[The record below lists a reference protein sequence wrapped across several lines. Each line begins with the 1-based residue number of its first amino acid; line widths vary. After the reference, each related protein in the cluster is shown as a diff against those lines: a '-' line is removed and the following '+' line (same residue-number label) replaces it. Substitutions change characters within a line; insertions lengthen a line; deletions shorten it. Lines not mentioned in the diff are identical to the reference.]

1 MPPTPTQ
8 PDLHARAQSLIE
20 QMAGPL
26 AVLRDDQLTAISALV
41 RDHRRVLLVQRTGW
55 GKSAVYFAATR
66 LVRDAGG
73 GPTLLVSPLL
83 ALMRDQIATAQR
95 IGVRAVAI
103 NSANVDEWETISAAI
118 TADEVDVLLISPE
131 RLNTVDF
138 RPLLDDLATR
148 VGMLVVD
155 EAHCISDWGHDF
167 RPDYRRLLTLIERLP
182 ADVPVLA
189 TTATANDRVTADV
202 AAQLG
207 TDPLTLRGTL
217 DRESLRLSVRS
228 FDGPAARLAWLA
240 DWVAAR
246 YGSGIVYC
254 LTVAQTERVAAWLQ
268 TQGISAAAYSGK
280 APPEER
286 EQIEQQLK
294 DNQLTCVVATSALG
308 MGYDKPDLRFVVHL
322 GMPDS
327 PIAYYQAIGRAGR
340 AVDRADVVLVPT
352 EADEAIWDY
361 FERTA
366 MPPAEQVEVV
376 LSALASAGGPVST
389 AALERAAN
397 LSRGRLDAMLK
408 ILDVD
413 GAVRR
418 VRGGWESTGARWE
431 PDAQRL
437 ARVAAARRA
446 EQEAM
451 REYASTSD
459 CLMVFLRQ
467 QLDDTSAQPCGRCA
481 SCTGFVADDAPA
493 AATVQA
499 AEAYLRGLDTP
510 LPPRRQWPSGLAQ
523 RSGRITPALQAAEGR
538 ALAEGRGTGWD
549 AALDVLLRDDFD
561 PATDAGAAALAAVV
575 DGLVKVLA
583 RWSWERR
590 PQWICVMPSRR
601 RDRAIDA
608 VANRLGELGR
618 LPVARPLVRPD
629 LGQSYQED
637 MRNSLHQ
644 AGAALRGL
652 AIEGLVPPGPAL
664 LIDDVTRSGWTL
676 TAAAALLRE
685 AGAEQVLPLVLR
697 VEL

>member
-1 MPPTPTQ
+1 MIPSTGAE
-8 PDLHARAQSLIE
+8 LGSRAQALIE
-20 QMAGPL
+20 QMAGPA
-26 AVLRDDQLTAISALV
+26 AVLRDDQLTAIEALV
-41 RDHRRVLLVQRTGW
+41 RDRRRVLLVQRTGW

-66 LVRDAGG
+66 LVRDDGG

-83 ALMRDQIATAQR
+83 ALMRDQIAAAER
-95 IGVRAVAI
+95 IGVHAVAI
-103 NSANVDEWETISAAI
+103 NSANTDEWALVEEALR
-118 TADEVDVLLISPE
+118 ADKVDVLLVSPE
-131 RLNTVDF
+131 RLNAVDF
-138 RPLLDDLATR
+138 RPLLDDLADR

-155 EAHCISDWGHDF
+155 EAHCVSDWGHDF

-182 ADVPVLA
+182 ADVPILA

-228 FDGPAARLAWLA
+228 FEGPAARLAWLA
-240 DWVAAR
+240 DWVTAR
-246 YGSGIVYC
+246 PGSGIVYC

-268 TQGISAAAYSGK
+268 SRGIAAAAYSGK
-280 APPEER
+280 AEPEER
-286 EQIEQQLK
+286 ERIEAALK
-294 DNQLTCVVATSALG
+294 ANELRCVVATSALG

-340 AVDRADVVLVPT
+340 AVERADVVLVPT
-352 EADEAIWDY
+352 EADEAIWAY

-366 MPPAEQVEVV
+366 MPPEEQVRVV

-389 AALERAAN
+389 AALERAVN

-413 GAVRR
+413 GSVRR
-418 VRGGWESTGARWE
+418 VRGGWESTGTAWE
-431 PDAQRL
+431 PDPQRL

-451 REYASTSD
+451 RDYASTSD
-459 CLMVFLRQ
+459 CLMAFLRR
-467 QLDDTSAQPCGRCA
+467 QLDDPAAEPCGRCA
-481 SCTGFVADDAPA
+481 NCTGFVPDDEPSAE
-493 AATVQA
+493 TVAA
-499 AEAYLRGLDTP
+499 AEAFLRGLDTP
-510 LPPRRQWPSGLAQ
+510 LFPRRQWPSGLDG
-523 RSGRITPALQAAEGR
+523 RKGRIPPELQAEEGR

-549 AALDVLLRDDFD
+549 AVLDQLLAREA
-561 PATDAGAAALAAVV
+561 PKNAGALEVAV

-583 RWSWERR
+583 RWRWTQR
-590 PQWICVMPSRR
+590 PAWICPMPSRQR
-601 RDRAIDA
+601 GDVINA
-608 VANRLGELGR
+608 VAERIGELGR
-618 LPVARPLVRPD
+618 LPVHRPLLRTDV
-629 LGQSYQED
+629 GQGYQEN

-644 AGAALRGL
+644 ASSALTGL
-652 AIEGLVPPGPAL
+652 AVQGEVPAGPVL
-664 LIDDVTRSGWTL
+664 LIDDVVRSGWTL

-685 AGAEQVLPLVLR
+685 AGAGRVLPLVLR
-697 VEL
+697 VER

>member
-1 MPPTPTQ
+1 MTPTHA
-8 PDLHARAQSLIE
+8 DLHEQAQALIE
-20 QMAGPL
+20 QMAGPG
-26 AVLRDDQLTAISALV
+26 AVLRPDQLTAIEALV
-41 RDHRRVLLVQRTGW
+41 RDRRRVLLVQRTGW

-83 ALMRDQIATAQR
+83 ALMRDQIAAAER

-103 NSANVDEWETISAAI
+103 NSANTEEWAAI
-118 TADEVDVLLISPE
+118 EGALSEDAVDVLLISPE
-131 RLNTVDF
+131 RLNAVDF
-138 RPLLDDLATR
+138 RPLLAELADR

-202 AAQLG
+202 ATQLG

-217 DRESLRLSVRS
+217 DRESLRLSVRR
-228 FDGPAARLAWLA
+228 FDGVAARLAWLA
-240 DWVAAR
+240 DWIGAR
-246 YGSGIVYC
+246 DGSGIVYC

-268 TQGISAAAYSGK
+268 SQGVAAAAYSGK

-286 EQIEQQLK
+286 ERIEQQLK
-294 DNQLTCVVATSALG
+294 DNELTCVVATSALG

-340 AVDRADVVLVPT
+340 AVERADVVLVPT
-352 EADEAIWDY
+352 ESDEAIWAY

-366 MPPAEQVEVV
+366 MPPADQVRVV
-376 LSALASAGGPVST
+376 LDALGAAGGPVST

-418 VRGGWESTGARWE
+418 VRGGWESTGLAWE

-451 REYASTSD
+451 RAYASTSE
-459 CLMVFLRQ
+459 CLMAFLRR
-467 QLDDTSAQPCGRCA
+467 QLDDPGAEPCGRCA
-481 SCTGFVADDAPA
+481 SCTAFVPSDEPA
-493 AATVQA
+493 AETVAA
-499 AEAYLRGLDTP
+499 AEAFLRGLDTP
-510 LPPRRQWPSGLAQ
+510 LPPRRQWPSGLA
-523 RSGRITPALQAAEGR
+523 GRKGKIAAALQADEGR
-538 ALAEGRGTGWD
+538 ALADGRGSGWD
-549 AALDVLLRDDFD
+549 APLDVLLADTFD
-561 PATDAGAAALAAVV
+561 AASPDASAAVDAVV

-583 RWSWERR
+583 RWPWEER
-590 PQWICVMPSRR
+590 PTWICPLPSRR
-601 RDRAIDA
+601 RGA
-608 VANRLGELGR
+608 VIVAVSERLGALGR
-618 LPVARPLVRPD
+618 LPVHRPVVRD
-629 LGQSYQED
+629 DVRQGYQED

-644 AGAALRGL
+644 ASAALAGL
-652 AIEGLVPPGPAL
+652 RVTGEVPDGAVL
-664 LIDDVTRSGWTL
+664 LIDDITRSGWTL
-676 TAAAALLRE
+676 TSAAALLRE
-685 AGAEQVLPLVLR
+685 AGAGRVLPLVLR
-697 VEL
+697 SER